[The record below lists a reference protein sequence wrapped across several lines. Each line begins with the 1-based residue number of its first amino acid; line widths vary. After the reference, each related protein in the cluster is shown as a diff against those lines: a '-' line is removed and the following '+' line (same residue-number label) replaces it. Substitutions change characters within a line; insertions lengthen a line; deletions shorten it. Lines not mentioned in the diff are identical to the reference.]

1 MNRSNRRRRV
11 ALAALFA
18 AAAISP
24 AAPAQ
29 ASTDC
34 DARLD
39 RLEAQFRQV
48 EERRGWEAAAEW
60 WQKRWHAYYESCG
73 GQ

>member
-1 MNRSNRRRRV
+1 MNRSNRWRV
-11 ALAALFA
+11 TLGALVA

-34 DARLD
+34 DVRLD
-39 RLEAQFRQV
+39 KLEAQFRQI
-48 EERRGWEAAAEW
+48 EEQRGWEAAAEW
-60 WQKRWHAYYESCG
+60 WQKRWHAYYQSCG